1 MGLPALDQWL
11 VRRMG
16 WQGAVLPTARDI
28 RQWQL
33 ARLRDTVAHA
43 QANSPFYALHLGGV
57 EASAIQSVEAYSRLP
72 MMTPEDIR
80 SGGEQLLCVSQ
91 DEITRVV
98 TLTTSGTTGQPKRI
112 FHTADDLEATVD
124 YFSWG
129 MTNLVESGQ
138 TALVLMP
145 GERPGGVG
153 RLLVDA
159 LDRTGA
165 RAVTHGVMHDVN
177 IALDQC
183 LKEDA
188 QCIVGSSAH
197 VNMFASA
204 WEKRGLP
211 SGKIQSVLLCWDAAP
226 NAVVHNVERIF
237 GCSVLR
243 HWGMIETGLGG
254 AVECFPHSGMHLR
267 ETDVFM
273 EIVDPDTGTLLSD
286 GEFGEMVVSTPL
298 RYGMPLIRY
307 RTGDMGRILP
317 DRCECKSP
325 LRRLDT
331 QVFRKEDGLSVGS
344 GRLTLR
350 ELNEVLYGVPGLEDF
365 GAWCVDGQLRVV
377 ACGDQT
383 ALPDLI
389 RTALGS
395 MPVVEQGIEEGL
407 LSLDVIIKDDGTPA
421 VPGLGKRSILREL
434 EN

>member
-1 MGLPALDQWL
+1 MDLPALDQWL

-16 WQGAVLPTARDI
+16 WRQNVPPTARDI

-33 ARLRDTVAHA
+33 VRLRLMVSHA
-43 QANSPFYALHLGGV
+43 QVNSPFYARHLAGV
-57 EASAIQSVEAYSRLP
+57 DASVIQSTEAYSRLP
-72 MMTPEDIR
+72 MMTPEDVR

-91 DEITRVV
+91 DEIARVV
-98 TLTTSGTTGQPKRI
+98 TLTTSGTTGPPKRI

-124 YFSWG
+124 YFGWG
-129 MTNLVESGQ
+129 MTNLVGAGQ

-177 IALDQC
+177 TALDQC

-188 QCIVGSSAH
+188 QCLVGSSAH
-197 VNMFASA
+197 VNMLASA
-204 WEKRGLP
+204 WEKRGLS
-211 SGKIQSVLLCWDAAP
+211 SGKIQSALLCWDAAP
-226 NAVVHNVERIF
+226 NAVVHNVERVF
-237 GCSVLR
+237 GCRVLR

-273 EIVDPDTGTLLSD
+273 EIVDPDTGTVLSD

-298 RYGMPLIRY
+298 RFGMPLIRY
-307 RTGDMGRILP
+307 RTGDMGRILS

-331 QVFRKEDGLSVGS
+331 QVFRKEDGIPIGS

-350 ELNEVLYGVPGLEDF
+350 ELNEVLYGVSGLEDF

-377 ACGDQT
+377 ACGDQA

-407 LSLDVIIKDDGTPA
+407 LSLDVAIKDDGTPA
-421 VPGLGKRSILREL
+421 IPGLGKRSIQREL